1 MLKKLQSNLLVNH
14 PLLWNLKLVP
24 ILILIV
30 IFNLLFFFLGY
41 FSTKFNFNDYTK
53 FHYDYYN
60 EPNFPLYG
68 IAILSSLLT
77 LIVWLAFYL
86 KNNGF
91 KSLYP
96 RTSFS
101 LFKEWFLSYFII
113 TGAFLYCFSFYQG
126 SLTKTRSY
134 APLEETNKTLDLL
147 VKINYLIPNVY
158 LNNYHGTGPIISSN
172 EIEDNNFPNSLLSL
186 KNHQYTRKDSIYRQQ
201 VREWLINENKDSI
214 KSTLNSFL
222 DLHKKHHLKTNLT
235 TDTWMKFYYHPPE
248 YILDS
253 YLKLDNYNDNYYYLN
268 HVYDD
273 IFEAYNSLEHV
284 LKFAL
289 ITFYIALVFSL
300 IIFSIRVTH
309 AKAWIT
315 SFIILGLLIFTSGIF
330 MAIIDFISFGYYSLY
345 LYTSFWLLTFLILF
359 IHFENKILSKN
370 KTKGFSS
377 ISLNLFLWIFP
388 FVPYIIFIIL
398 MNWCENL
405 SSIENRSSSCI
416 YSYFSENLD
425 KFLWLNLI
433 LSIVVLFFFVKQIK
447 VWKSLPEE

>member
-30 IFNLLFFFLGY
+30 IFNILFFFLGY
-41 FSTKFNFNDYTK
+41 FSTKFTFNNYTR
-53 FHYDYYN
+53 FPYDHYN

-68 IAILSSLLT
+68 IAILSSFLT

-101 LFKEWFLSYFII
+101 LFKEWILSYFII
-113 TGAFLYCFSFYQG
+113 IGAFLYCFSFYQG

-134 APLEETNKTLDLL
+134 ASLEETNKTLDLL

-158 LNNYHGTGPIISSN
+158 LNDYND
-172 EIEDNNFPNSLLSL
+172 IESGIFPNSLLSL
-186 KNHQYTRKDSIYRQQ
+186 KNYQYTRKDSIYSHQ
-201 VREWLINENKDSI
+201 VHEWLIKENKDSI

-235 TDTWMKFYYHPPE
+235 TDTWIKFYYHPPE

-253 YLKLDNYNDNYYYLN
+253 YLKLDNYKDNYYYFN
-268 HVYDD
+268 HVYHN
-273 IFEAYNSLEHV
+273 IFEAYNSLEPV
-284 LKFAL
+284 LKFVL

-330 MAIIDFISFGYYSLY
+330 MAILDFISFGYTSQN
-345 LYTSFWLLTFLILF
+345 LYTYFWLLTFLILF
-359 IHFENKILSKN
+359 LHLESKILGKN

-377 ISLNLFLWIFP
+377 ISLNLVLWIFP
-388 FVPYIIFIIL
+388 FVPYIIFIIF
-398 MNWCENL
+398 MNWCKNL
-405 SSIENRSSSCI
+405 SPIENRSSSCI